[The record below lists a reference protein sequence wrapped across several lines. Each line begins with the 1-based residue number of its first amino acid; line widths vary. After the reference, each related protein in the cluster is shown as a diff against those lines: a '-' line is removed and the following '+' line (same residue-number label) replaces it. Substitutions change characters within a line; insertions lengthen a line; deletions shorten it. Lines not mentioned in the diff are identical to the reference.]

1 MQTKIYVDGFWID
14 TIDLPLGEEDIE
26 SAALTSEV
34 KDLIEG
40 RTIQSIIPLPKV
52 ILITTVL

>member
-14 TIDLPLGEEDIE
+14 TIDLSSDEEDIE
-26 SAALTSEV
+26 SAVLTSEV

-40 RTIQSIIPLPKV
+40 RTIQSIVPLPRV
-52 ILITTVL
+52 VLITTAL